1 MAHSI
6 RNQKL
11 QGTAYDKRSQRSIYN
26 RLQGWY
32 YFTALSVLVMF
43 VFRNVFYVVLA
54 LQCIVCVMI
63 RKVAIRNFRDGLFN
77 LAIRTEPKVF
87 VKGSMYVIKPLCV
100 LRSDKATTNALMC
113 VLRRGQGSG
122 GEDGG

>member
-11 QGTAYDKRSQRSIYN
+11 QGTAYNKRSQRSIYN

-32 YFTALSVLVMF
+32 YFTALSVLVMS
-43 VFRNVFYVVLA
+43 VFRNVFYVVSA
-54 LQCIVCVMI
+54 LQCIVCLMI
-63 RKVAIRNFRDGLFN
+63 RKAAIRNFRNRLFN
-77 LAIRTEPKVF
+77 PATRPEAKVF
-87 VKGSMYVIKPLCV
+87 VEGSMYVIKPFCA
-100 LRSDKATTNALMC
+100 LRSDKATTNILMC

-122 GEDGG
+122 GENGG